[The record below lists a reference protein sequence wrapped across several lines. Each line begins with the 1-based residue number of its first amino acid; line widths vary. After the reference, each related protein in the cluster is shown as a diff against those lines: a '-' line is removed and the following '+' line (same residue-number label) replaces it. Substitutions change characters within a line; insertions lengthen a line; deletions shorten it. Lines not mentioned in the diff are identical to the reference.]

1 MSVNSRLP
9 HPVVKTKAG
18 KVAKR
23 QPPYNERPKSYY
35 QAQCS
40 FRGLKTSGTKEELQQ
55 LLRHR
60 DVSKDL
66 IIERELDQLQS
77 DKRIYENEQEV
88 ARFEQ
93 WWKDPT
99 TAFED
104 KLQQRS
110 QRALQEEMGKPD
122 SFLLRSCRIYRGHR
136 YDLSRA
142 AANLS
147 LGYVAVQGPTDLPP
161 GAEIQRCQIIGEAEA
176 VAAQAKTFIDDAEK
190 KALEQWA
197 SWSVKVGAEKAA
209 KRMQRQVFLNEAKT
223 NDDWDLTGDWT
234 VHCDPLAQYS
244 SEQREDLHMQIFK
257 DDYKLDAVC
266 ADKADSEDE
275 YYEDEDDNRPAD
287 DGSKPESATD
297 SRRPRYCA
305 KFSFGVVESTMRIYP
320 LSSEHSS
327 PD

>member
-1 MSVNSRLP
+1 MTPEEYERARRKLIRYGEHFDMSVNSRLP
-9 HPVVKTKAG
+9 HPVVKTRAG

-40 FRGLKTSGTKEELQQ
+40 FRGLKTSGMKEELQQ
-55 LLRHR
+55 LLQHR

-88 ARFEQ
+88 ARCEQ

-110 QRALQEEMGKPD
+110 QRALQEEVGKPD

-142 AANLS
+142 AAT
-147 LGYVAVQGPTDLPP
+147 GEGK
-161 GAEIQRCQIIGEAEA
+161 IQLE
-176 VAAQAKTFIDDAEK
+176 
-190 KALEQWA
+190 ALEYVRSLTLSDSGLKLEGLFDCPYIA
-197 SWSVKVGAEKAA
+197 GPL
-209 KRMQRQVFLNEAKT
+209 RITGIKT
-223 NDDWDLTGDWT
+223 AHGRG
-234 VHCDPLAQYS
+234 Q
-244 SEQREDLHMQIFK
+244 K
-257 DDYKLDAVC
+257 
-266 ADKADSEDE
+266 
-275 YYEDEDDNRPAD
+275 
-287 DGSKPESATD
+287 
-297 SRRPRYCA
+297 
-305 KFSFGVVESTMRIYP
+305 
-320 LSSEHSS
+320 LSSAYEWSHLNQRAW
-327 PD
+327 DRACVTRWH